1 MEKYSI
7 HLYPAE
13 LQLIQGGHSNARM
26 TIPAPS
32 MLPWWELWVSVG
44 ASLYALSLAYDT
56 AKGFLGLRET
66 SCPDYPWSDYSHSGE
81 WQYGSFTRDKETGR
95 IYFLPLPPPHIIGGA
110 SSEGDSQG
118 DDLRIVR
125 LHYNSPIDIDMIVG
139 FATAFSLVSAVVTG
153 AITTVVKLL
162 EWGEKKK
169 EREDEDLRRHLEIE
183 RLRLELQQKKA
194 EISQPAET
202 PKLSETLDLT
212 KPQMVLVEQLFF
224 YGNVLA
230 GKEEIWIDPS
240 LR

>member
-1 MEKYSI
+1 
-7 HLYPAE
+7 
-13 LQLIQGGHSNARM
+13 
-26 TIPAPS
+26 
-32 MLPWWELWVSVG
+32 
-44 ASLYALSLAYDT
+44 
-56 AKGFLGLRET
+56 
-66 SCPDYPWSDYSHSGE
+66 
-81 WQYGSFTRDKETGR
+81 
-95 IYFLPLPPPHIIGGA
+95 
-110 SSEGDSQG
+110 
-118 DDLRIVR
+118 
-125 LHYNSPIDIDMIVG
+125 MIVG